1 MWKFVGACIINVA
14 VGVASNRPNH
24 VSSTTQ
30 LQILCRLKKN
40 CNKPAKPA
48 AVRTFFYHLLLVTI
62 YLYMIWSYM
71 YLGRTRY
78 LYPVGFKT
86 TLGPRVVVRTT
97 RPQFFYVWCCPTTTT
112 TIYILED
119 KYPRGVSKYSHV
131 GTHFKALWKC
141 SLKIPFIYLF
151 ISFGI

>member
-24 VSSTTQ
+24 VVQ
-30 LQILCRLKKN
+30 LNCKFCVDWKKN
-40 CNKPAKPA
+40 CNEPAKPA

-112 TIYILED
+112 TTTIYILED
-119 KYPRGVSKYSHV
+119 KYPRGVSII
-131 GTHFKALWKC
+131 GI
-141 SLKIPFIYLF
+141 KIWICYRNLDEVTCEY
-151 ISFGI
+151 

>member
-1 MWKFVGACIINVA
+1 MHLHRVSMHCCCRIFVYLWQWIQH
-14 VGVASNRPNH
+14 RKTMMLNH
-24 VSSTTQ
+24 YFQGCPSSQCHGTGSFLSHPESQGT
-30 LQILCRLKKN
+30 LPVPRDKKS
-40 CNKPAKPA
+40 
-48 AVRTFFYHLLLVTI
+48 R
-62 YLYMIWSYM
+62 SSE
-71 YLGRTRY
+71 
-78 LYPVGFKT
+78 VGFKT

-141 SLKIPFIYLF
+141 SLKIPFIHLF